1 MFIEFGMGAGSIPEE
16 VSFEGEEEH
25 PLSDRLLR
33 YEYCER
39 TKKIPSSR
47 SNGAFVLL
55 CEPELILPRQATDKH
70 TYGKSPEF
78 GLSASAMIMMD
89 GR

>member
-1 MFIEFGMGAGSIPEE
+1 MGAGSIPEE

-39 TKKIPSSR
+39 KKKIPSSR

-55 CEPELILPRQATDKH
+55 CEPDLILPRQATDKH
-70 TYGKSPEF
+70 AYGKSPEF